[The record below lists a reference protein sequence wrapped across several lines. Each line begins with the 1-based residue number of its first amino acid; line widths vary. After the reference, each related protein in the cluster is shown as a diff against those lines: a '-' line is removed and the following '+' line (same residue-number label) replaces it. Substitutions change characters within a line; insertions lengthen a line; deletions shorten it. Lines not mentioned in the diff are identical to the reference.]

1 MTSYML
7 SGRPILAS
15 VEASATTRYIKEADC
30 GISVEPDN
38 VDSLA
43 GGFRRFAAMAIEE
56 QNRLGKNSRM
66 FAEKRL
72 MRMSCLPKVVGVL
85 CDAKI

>member
-1 MTSYML
+1 M
-7 SGRPILAS
+7 
-15 VEASATTRYIKEADC
+15 
-30 GISVEPDN
+30 
-38 VDSLA
+38 DSLA

-72 MRMSCLPKVVGVL
+72 MRKSCLPNVIEAL
-85 CDAKI
+85 CNAKI